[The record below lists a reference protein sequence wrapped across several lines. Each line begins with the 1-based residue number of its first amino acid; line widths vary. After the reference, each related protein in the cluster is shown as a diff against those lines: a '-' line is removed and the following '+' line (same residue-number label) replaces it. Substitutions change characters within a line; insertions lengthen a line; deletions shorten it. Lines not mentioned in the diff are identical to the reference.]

1 MVLSRR
7 MFNWGQLPKHVP
19 RRKPE
24 RVLSVPL
31 SSHHPP
37 ARCHTRR
44 PCQETVRCHNTRLL
58 VTALSVSRAV
68 LATNTS
74 FLNIYILFYSHRGRS
89 ARVGLVPPLELTPH
103 VRL

>member
-31 SSHHPP
+31 FSQQPP

-68 LATNTS
+68 LATPH
-74 FLNIYILFYSHRGRS
+74 FWKYIFCFI
-89 ARVGLVPPLELTPH
+89 VTEV
-103 VRL
+103 VRQE